1 MDGSHISALLLR
13 MFVLYFPF
21 LIEAGKVYKAIPP
34 LYMVKE
40 GKKKRYFTDNF
51 EYIKYIQKTFLSQND
66 FRDLKNNPLQGND
79 VTKFFLK
86 NTDYVYYMEKLAN
99 TYAVDPYL
107 AELVLNHYVNNGN
120 TVKFDKL
127 QKEVKSNYRF
137 MDVYKDND
145 TIVVKG
151 TIDKSN
157 LIIISDKFLMDC
169 QNVLRIINDN
179 SSLLYILNGKK
190 STIYT
195 IMKAY
200 EATTPANRQRYKGLG
215 EMNDGELGES
225 TLRPGSD
232 RTLIRYTIESAKDA
246 INFIREYES
255 DSKKILTEIKNVDR
269 DMLLD

>member
-1 MDGSHISALLLR
+1 
-13 MFVLYFPF
+13 MFVMYYPF

-34 LYMVKE
+34 LYSVKE
-40 GKKKRYFTDNF
+40 GKKKRYFTDNL

-66 FRDLKNNPLQGND
+66 FRDIKNQPISQND
-79 VTKFFLK
+79 ITKFFLR
-86 NTDYVYYMEKLAN
+86 NTDYIYFLEKLAN

-107 AELVLNHYVNNGN
+107 TEIVLDHYIENGDKIN
-120 TVKFDKL
+120 FDKL
-127 QKEVKSNYRF
+127 KKEIKSAYRF
-137 MDVYKDND
+137 MDVYKENG

-169 QNVLRIINDN
+169 QNVLNIIKSNDY
-179 SSLLYILNGKK
+179 LHFYLNGSKA
-190 STIYT
+190 SLYSV
-195 IMKAY
+195 MKAY
-200 EATTPANRQRYKGLG
+200 EATTPTNRQRYKGLG

-225 TLRPGSD
+225 TLRPDGN

-255 DSKKILTEIKNVDR
+255 DTKKILNEVKDVDR

>member
-1 MDGSHISALLLR
+1 
-13 MFVLYFPF
+13 MFVMYYPF

-34 LYMVKE
+34 LYSVKE
-40 GKKKRYFTDNF
+40 GKKKRYFTDNL
-51 EYIKYIQKTFLSQND
+51 EYVKYIQKTFLSQND
-66 FRDLKNNPLQGND
+66 FRDIKKQEIPTNEI
-79 VTKFFLK
+79 TKFFLR
-86 NTDYVYYMEKLAN
+86 NTDYIYFLEKLAN

-107 AELVLNHYVNNGN
+107 TEMVLDHYIENGDKIN
-120 TVKFDKL
+120 FDKL
-127 QKEVKSNYRF
+127 KKEIKSAYRF
-137 MDVYKDND
+137 MDVYKENG

-169 QNVLRIINDN
+169 QNVLNIIKSNDY
-179 SSLLYILNGKK
+179 LHFYLNGNKATLY
-190 STIYT
+190 SV
-195 IMKAY
+195 MKVY

-225 TLRPGSD
+225 TLRPDGN

-255 DSKKILTEIKNVDR
+255 DTKKILNEVKYVDR